1 MKSPVICLSH
11 SMKQKVEAETLARV
25 LTWKGCVVLP
35 PIDMRESVKR
45 VKNNPKL
52 VGEVTTFFMS
62 LQYQRIL
69 LADLVV
75 AIPKKSGKFGEAV
88 SKEVMFAQKYGR
100 TVIAFNSEKD
110 IESDKIKEAL
120 SVASTNTYADLSTLL
135 IKSLDIMD
143 NLPVAETLKVTLQN
157 ILVDI
162 DHKLFSD
169 YKVTRDSM
177 THILKDI
184 NESKTI

>member
-11 SMKQKVEAETLARV
+11 SMKQKDQAETLARV

-35 PIDMRESVKR
+35 PIDMRESVKK

-52 VGEVTTFFMS
+52 VEDVTTFFMA

-75 AIPKKSGKFGEAV
+75 AIPKKTGKFGEAV

-100 TVIAFNSEKD
+100 TVISFNSEKD
-110 IESDKIKEAL
+110 IESDKIKEAIAT
-120 SVASTNTYADLSTLL
+120 ASTNTYADLSTLL
-135 IKSLDIMD
+135 IKSLDLMEHL
-143 NLPVAETLKVTLQN
+143 NVNETLRANLQN
-157 ILVDI
+157 ILVDV

-177 THILKDI
+177 TNILKDI
-184 NESKTI
+184 KE